1 LADIAALVIVL
12 ALGSGLLL
20 FDRARRD
27 REATIH
33 RVAADA
39 RRLELELKYR
49 AASKSVELN
58 PRGWPVT
65 VDPKWFDADPPVNAL
80 LSPHRPWVEVAS
92 PDEAGLLHPHVR
104 MAVDESYAA
113 FWYNPYQGVVRAR
126 VPVMVNDDQ
135 ATEIYNRVNATA
147 ISSIFFEERPQLLP
161 EIPGAKPALVPSV
174 LPPDQTSEPPPGST
188 ANAAE
193 KRTDAQS
200 TSEPPPTSP
209 RPRPQPSHTG
219 SPRPIRTHRARAIT
233 GK

>member
-1 LADIAALVIVL
+1 MFRWLADIAALVVVL
-12 ALGSGLLL
+12 ALGSGLLV
-20 FDRARRD
+20 FERARRD

-33 RVAADA
+33 RVTADA

-65 VDPKWFDADPPVNAL
+65 VDPKWFDADPPINAL

-126 VPVMVNDDQ
+126 VPVMVSDEH
-135 ATEIYNRVNATA
+135 ATDLYNRVNSTT
-147 ISSIFFEERPQLLP
+147 IRSIFFEERPLPVP
-161 EIPGAKPALVPSV
+161 EIPGLAPSSAPAT
-174 LPPDQTSEPPPGST
+174 LPPDQTSEPPPTGPVDEIDQQ
-188 ANAAE
+188 A
-193 KRTDAQS
+193 DAGV
-200 TSEPPPTSP
+200 TSKPP
-209 RPRPQPSHTG
+209 R
-219 SPRPIRTHRARAIT
+219 
-233 GK
+233 

>member
-1 LADIAALVIVL
+1 MFRWLADIAALVVVL

-20 FDRARRD
+20 FERARRD

-65 VDPKWFDADPPVNAL
+65 VDPKWFDSAPPINAL

-113 FWYNPYQGVVRAR
+113 FWYNPYQGVIRAR

-135 ATEIYNRVNATA
+135 ATDLYNRVNGTS
-147 ISSIFFEERPQLLP
+147 ISTIFFEERPQPLP
-161 EIPGAKPALVPSV
+161 DIPAPRPAPAPEG
-174 LPPDQTSEPPPGST
+174 LPPDQTSEPPPQHT
-188 ANAAE
+188 AQ
-193 KRTDAQS
+193 AQGQTPEPAT
-200 TSEPPPTSP
+200 TSAPPPTGP
-209 RPRPQPSHTG
+209 
-219 SPRPIRTHRARAIT
+219 
-233 GK
+233 

>member
-1 LADIAALVIVL
+1 MFRWLADIAALVIVL

-20 FDRARRD
+20 FERARRD
-27 REATIH
+27 REATIQ
-33 RVAADA
+33 RVTADA

-65 VDPKWFDADPPVNAL
+65 VDPKWFDADPPINSL

-92 PDEAGLLHPHVR
+92 PDEAGLMHPRVR

-135 ATEIYNRVNATA
+135 ATELYNRVNGTT
-147 ISSIFFEERPQLLP
+147 INSIFFEERPQPLP
-161 EIPGAKPALVPSV
+161 ELPKPQPAP
-174 LPPDQTSEPPPGST
+174 TAEEPP
-188 ANAAE
+188 A
-193 KRTDAQS
+193 DV
-200 TSEPPPTSP
+200 TSEPPPTGPVTESDQQAEAATTSDP
-209 RPRPQPSHTG
+209 P
-219 SPRPIRTHRARAIT
+219 
-233 GK
+233 

>member
-1 LADIAALVIVL
+1 MFRWLADIAALVVVL

-20 FDRARRD
+20 FERARRD

-33 RVAADA
+33 RVTADA

-65 VDPKWFDADPPVNAL
+65 VDPKWFDSDPPINAL

-92 PDEAGLLHPHVR
+92 PDEAGLLHPRVR

-126 VPVMVNDDQ
+126 VPVMVSDEQ
-135 ATEIYNRVNATA
+135 ATELYNRVNAAT
-147 ISSIFFEERPQLLP
+147 IHSIFFEERPLP
-161 EIPGAKPALVPSV
+161 LPDIPGSAPGGSSAPGSPASPAQ
-174 LPPDQTSEPPPGST
+174 LPPDQTSEPPPTGASEEADQHAGAGT
-188 ANAAE
+188 
-193 KRTDAQS
+193 
-200 TSEPPPTSP
+200 TSEPP
-209 RPRPQPSHTG
+209 R
-219 SPRPIRTHRARAIT
+219 
-233 GK
+233 

>member
-1 LADIAALVIVL
+1 LFRWLADIAALVVVL
-12 ALGSGLLL
+12 ALGSGVLL
-20 FDRARRD
+20 FERARKD

-65 VDPKWFDADPPVNAL
+65 VDPKWFDLAPPINSL

-92 PDEAGLLHPHVR
+92 TDEAGLMHPRVR

-126 VPVMVNDDQ
+126 VPVMVSDEH
-135 ATEIYNRVNATA
+135 AAEIYNRVNGTT
-147 ISSIFFEERPQLLP
+147 IGSIFFEERPLPVPDVPVMKPAPLP
-161 EIPGAKPALVPSV
+161 EGT
-174 LPPDQTSEPPPGST
+174 PPTETSEPPPPMPRADATGHRVE
-188 ANAAE
+188 ADAARKP
-193 KRTDAQS
+193 KR
-200 TSEPPPTSP
+200 
-209 RPRPQPSHTG
+209 
-219 SPRPIRTHRARAIT
+219 
-233 GK
+233 

>member
-1 LADIAALVIVL
+1 MFRWLADIAALVVVL

-20 FDRARRD
+20 FERARRD
-27 REATIH
+27 REATIQ
-33 RVAADA
+33 RVTADA

-65 VDPKWFDADPPVNAL
+65 VDPKWFDADPPVNSL

-92 PDEAGLLHPHVR
+92 PDEAGLMHPRVR

-135 ATEIYNRVNATA
+135 ATELYNRVNGTVIA
-147 ISSIFFEERPQLLP
+147 SIFFEELPQPLPELPRPQ
-161 EIPGAKPALVPSV
+161 PGDAPAEAPADV
-174 LPPDQTSEPPPGST
+174 TSEPP
-188 ANAAE
+188 NAAPATE
-193 KRTDAQS
+193 SDQQADAAT
-200 TSEPPPTSP
+200 TSDPP
-209 RPRPQPSHTG
+209 
-219 SPRPIRTHRARAIT
+219 
-233 GK
+233 